1 MNEGVAL
8 GLDILKDAIGLGISK
23 TTKEEQMR
31 QQYELNEAGAQAA
44 AKRNME
50 LYKQQYE
57 MNTPAA
63 IRRNLEAAGLSVG
76 LMYGGKAG
84 STQGIS
90 ANAPA
95 ASVSQGNGIENPLS
109 VSAMNLSQIKLNN
122 AQEELLKKEKE
133 KVEAEKNRIEADANK
148 TNKEAD
154 IIDKTAKYIISE
166 ASSRATIR
174 FFERIETTLKWE
186 NNFSNPNEMQIFKDD
201 ILGRTFYF
209 WNGSIKGQEILLDI
223 AKKTAEVA
231 KEEGEA
237 DYYDAMKKLTDEK
250 AKYYFAELC
259 IEAYNAQTTRESVEA
274 QARKIA
280 LETGDETNWL
290 TWVNLALRTVE
301 AGGDVAGAFTK
312 IGKFKQIVKELNEKK

>member
-1 MNEGVAL
+1 MNEGIAL
-8 GLDILKDAIGLGISK
+8 GLDVLKDAIGLGISK

-63 IRRNLEAAGLSVG
+63 IRRNLESAGLSVG

-90 ANAPA
+90 ANTSA
-95 ASVSQGNGIENPLS
+95 ASVSQGGGIDNPLS
-109 VSAMNLSQIKLNN
+109 MSAMNLSQIKLNN
-122 AQEELLKKEKE
+122 AQEELLTKEKE
-133 KVEAEKNRIEADANK
+133 KVEAEKNKIEADANK

-166 ASSRATIR
+166 ASSRATMR
-174 FFERIETTLKWE
+174 FFERIESTLKWE
-186 NNFSNPNEMQIFKDD
+186 GDFKDRNEMQIFKDD
-201 ILGRTFYF
+201 ILGKTFYF

-259 IEAYNAQTTRESVEA
+259 IEAYNAQSTRESVEA

-301 AGGDVAGAFTK
+301 AGGDVAGTLTK